1 MTSPSTV
8 PAPFQRALEALRLA
22 LDGDPGRPEL
32 VIEDM
37 PAPQRLAPYSAAVS
51 ATVSRGDVDVAVG
64 RLIVLYDPEG
74 RSGWPSDFRVVAYVS
89 ADLEPEIAA
98 DPLVG
103 SVAWS
108 WLIEALEPVGYAGVS
123 GTITRAVSE
132 SFGDKADDPATT
144 ELELRAS
151 WSPIDSW
158 SPGDSGSPIGPA
170 SSEAA
175 SSEPGSGGGNARG
188 VRDIR
193 KTRSD
198 QRNRQNG
205 READDLDIGG
215 HVAAWCEVL
224 CQAAGLPPSGVTAI
238 PPRPASSG

>member
-1 MTSPSTV
+1 MTSPPAA
-8 PAPFQRALEALRLA
+8 PAPFQQALEAMRRA
-22 LDGDPGRPEL
+22 VDGDPGRPEL

-51 ATVSRGDVDVAVG
+51 ATVSRDDSGGATEVAVG
-64 RLIVLYDPEG
+64 RLILLYDPAG
-74 RSGWPSDFRVVAYVS
+74 RSGWAGDFRIVAYVS

-132 SFGDKADDPATT
+132 SFGDKEHEPATT

-151 WSPIDSW
+151 WSPI
-158 SPGDSGSPIGPA
+158 GGRPA
-170 SSEAA
+170 
-175 SSEPGSGGGNARG
+175 EPEIDFA
-188 VRDIR
+188 
-193 KTRSD
+193 
-198 QRNRQNG
+198 
-205 READDLDIGG
+205 G

-238 PPRPASSG
+238 PPRPASSGK